1 MFSSRK
7 RLKGRT
13 SHSNCYYSVT
23 LCCENR
29 VPIFAN
35 YPYSVD
41 AAKAIYYLEDKVET
55 ICFVLMPD
63 HLHWIFQL
71 RPQQKLSAV
80 IKLYKSMVTM
90 SIRKRKGRKVVV
102 WQSNFYDHQIRD
114 ENDLIHQARYV
125 VANPLRAKLVKHV
138 GDYPFWNCIWL

>member
-1 MFSSRK
+1 M
-7 RLKGRT
+7 
-13 SHSNCYYSVT
+13 
-23 LCCENR
+23 NR

-35 YPYSVD
+35 YLYAVD

-71 RPQQKLSAV
+71 RSQQNLSAV
-80 IKLYKSMVTM
+80 IKLYKSKVSM

-114 ENDLIHQARYV
+114 ENDLIHQARYL